1 MFSGFLA
8 VAPSLRILNPFA
20 PCSRGKIGLYRR
32 LGHNACRDGDLD
44 TMSIKI
50 SVPTFM
56 PKRVFS
62 ADFYTFS
69 EKALLRAKTI
79 SGLQRCFF
87 AFLWVLDACMR

>member
-1 MFSGFLA
+1 
-8 VAPSLRILNPFA
+8 
-20 PCSRGKIGLYRR
+20 
-32 LGHNACRDGDLD
+32 
-44 TMSIKI
+44 MSIKI